1 MPNKNF
7 WKFRNE
13 AESETAE
20 LMLYGEVSDKSW
32 YGDEITP
39 KAFHD
44 DLTACGGKPL
54 DVHINSPGGDV
65 FAAQAIY
72 NQLKAYTGKV
82 TMYID
87 GMCASAATIIACA
100 GDNVIM
106 PSNTIYMI
114 HNPQSAMLGYYA
126 APQLDKISASLSA
139 VKQTIVNVYMAR
151 VQGALSEIQL
161 KNKMDSETWMTADQA
176 KSYGFIDEISDAIPI
191 EKQWGNDA
199 LIVNSVACR
208 LDRFKNL
215 SDLRAVL
222 PEDKKKRSD
231 LSMTDNEIL
240 QKIKNVLGI
249 GGQAAETPPTPK
261 PENDTRSKE
270 TILNEERQRVAALD
284 DMKNGNPAVDAII
297 ETAKSSGATADSVKP
312 YVDAVSKEQPVPLT
326 IDEGKMLVAIKAIL
340 KDNADSGASG
350 VKPVPQSG
358 QKNEAAEKAAN
369 IEEVANCANRLMG
382 VK

>member
-1 MPNKNF
+1 MPNF
-7 WKFRNE
+7 WKFKNE
-13 AESETAE
+13 AGSEAAE

-44 DLTACGGKPL
+44 DLTACEGKPL

-100 GDNVIM
+100 GDTVIM

-191 EKQWGNDA
+191 EQQWDNDA

-208 LDRFKNL
+208 LERFNNL

-222 PEDKKKRSD
+222 PTDKKKRSD

-312 YVDAVSKEQPVPLT
+312 YVDAVSKEQPADLT
-326 IDEGKMLVAIKAIL
+326 ISEEKMLVAIKAIL
-340 KDNADSGASG
+340 QDNADSGASG
-350 VKPVPQSG
+350 VKSAPQSG

>member
-1 MPNKNF
+1 MPNF
-7 WKFRNE
+7 WKFKNE
-13 AESETAE
+13 AGSETAE

-44 DLTACGGKPL
+44 DLIACEGKPL

-100 GDNVIM
+100 GDTVIM

-191 EKQWGNDA
+191 EKQWDNDA

-215 SDLRAVL
+215 SDLRAIL
-222 PEDKKKRSD
+222 PADKKKRSD

-270 TILNEERQRVAALD
+270 IILNEERQRVAALD

-312 YVDAVSKEQPVPLT
+312 YVDAVSKEQPADLT
-326 IDEGKMLVAIKAIL
+326 ISEEKMLVAIKAIL
-340 KDNADSGASG
+340 QDNADSGASG
-350 VKPVPQSG
+350 VKSAPQSG

-369 IEEVANCANRLMG
+369 IEEVANYANKIMG

>member
-1 MPNKNF
+1 
-7 WKFRNE
+7 
-13 AESETAE
+13 
-20 LMLYGEVSDKSW
+20 
-32 YGDEITP
+32 
-39 KAFHD
+39 
-44 DLTACGGKPL
+44 
-54 DVHINSPGGDV
+54 
-65 FAAQAIY
+65 
-72 NQLKAYTGKV
+72 
-82 TMYID
+82 
-87 GMCASAATIIACA
+87 
-100 GDNVIM
+100 
-106 PSNTIYMI
+106 
-114 HNPQSAMLGYYA
+114 
-126 APQLDKISASLSA
+126 
-139 VKQTIVNVYMAR
+139 
-151 VQGALSEIQL
+151 
-161 KNKMDSETWMTADQA
+161 
-176 KSYGFIDEISDAIPI
+176 
-191 EKQWGNDA
+191 
-199 LIVNSVACR
+199 
-208 LDRFKNL
+208 
-215 SDLRAVL
+215 
-222 PEDKKKRSD
+222 
-231 LSMTDNEIL
+231 MTDNEIL

>member
-1 MPNKNF
+1 MPNF
-7 WKFRNE
+7 WKFKNE
-13 AESETAE
+13 AGSETAE

-44 DLTACGGKPL
+44 DLTACEGKPL

-100 GDNVIM
+100 GDTVIM

-191 EKQWGNDA
+191 EQQWDNDA

-208 LDRFKNL
+208 LERFNNL

-222 PEDKKKRSD
+222 PTDKKKRSD

-312 YVDAVSKEQPVPLT
+312 YVDAVSKEQPADLT
-326 IDEGKMLVAIKAIL
+326 ISEEKMLVAIKAIL
-340 KDNADSGASG
+340 QDNADSGASG
-350 VKPVPQSG
+350 VKSAPQSG